1 MSSPTHLYDE
11 LSRTVDRLNRIIEA
25 TKLLNSTLDL
35 AELTKIILQIVR
47 DEVGIE
53 RGTVWVV
60 TPDGQHLRSLVA
72 QEVDAE
78 IEVKIGSGIA
88 GTVAETGKVIDIP
101 DAYKDPRFDRSFD
114 AQLGFKTRDIYCMPV
129 QNRNGGTVG
138 VLQLLNR
145 SRTMTKS
152 DEGFLAGISVH
163 IGLAVENASM
173 HLQIVEKKKIEQQLE
188 LAREI
193 QQAFHPNLPEEHGGV
208 GITGSSDMCYE
219 IGGDYLSFFR
229 LSEGRFI
236 VMLGDVS
243 GKGIGAALVMTSVH
257 AMCRALVRHVHAL
270 ERITSVLNDMLLES
284 TQSRSFLTLMMAVV
298 DPLKNK
304 VHLINAGHNPPLL
317 VDGSG
322 IVRMLEEGGGPPV
335 GLFAGLA
342 YSRETIDV
350 EPGSVLVLYTDGVS
364 EAEDEN
370 QEEFGTDRLSIVV
383 SRNSKKS
390 SKEIHT
396 AIRDALREFVGET
409 PANDDSTMM
418 VLKF

>member
-11 LSRTVDRLNRIIEA
+11 LSRTIDRLHRIVEA

-35 AELTKIILQIVR
+35 AELTEIILQIVR
-47 DEVGIE
+47 DGVGIE
-53 RGTVWVV
+53 RGTVWVM

-72 QEVDAE
+72 QEVDVE
-78 IEVKIGSGIA
+78 IEVKVGSGIA
-88 GTVAETGKVIDIP
+88 GMVAETGEVIDIL
-101 DAYKDPRFDRSFD
+101 DAYKDPRFDRNVD

-129 QNRNGGTVG
+129 QNRKGGTVG

-145 SRTMTKS
+145 SRTLTKS
-152 DEGFLAGISVH
+152 DEDFLSGISVH

-173 HLQIVEKKKIEQQLE
+173 HQQILEKKKIEQQLE

-193 QQAFHPNLPEEHGGV
+193 QQAFHPNLPEDHGGV

-219 IGGDYLSFFR
+219 VGGDYLSFFP
-229 LSEGRFI
+229 LSDRRFM

-257 AMCRALVRHVHAL
+257 AMCRALVRHVHSM
-270 ERITSVLNDMLLES
+270 ERITYVLNDMLLES
-284 TQSRSFLTLMMAVV
+284 TQSRSFLTLMIVMV
-298 DPLKNK
+298 DPLKNR
-304 VHLINAGHNPPLL
+304 VHLISAGHNPPLL

-322 IVRMLEEGGGPPV
+322 IVRMLEDGGGPPV
-335 GLFAGLA
+335 GLFAGLT
-342 YSRETIDV
+342 YSREIIEV

-364 EAEDEN
+364 EAEDGD
-370 QEEFGTDRLSIVV
+370 QQEFGTDRLSIVV

-390 SKEIHT
+390 SKEIHN

>member
-35 AELTKIILQIVR
+35 AELTEIILQIVR

-53 RGTVWVV
+53 RGTVWVM

-78 IEVKIGSGIA
+78 IEVKVGSGIA
-88 GTVAETGKVIDIP
+88 GTVADTGKVIDIP

-129 QNRNGGTVG
+129 QNRNGDTVG

-145 SRTMTKS
+145 SHTMTRS
-152 DEGFLAGISVH
+152 DEDFLSGISVH
-163 IGLAVENASM
+163 IGVAVENASM
-173 HLQIVEKKKIEQQLE
+173 HQQILEKKKIEQQLE

-229 LSEGRFI
+229 LSQGRFI

-335 GLFAGLA
+335 GLFAGLTH
-342 YSRETIDV
+342 SRETIDV

-370 QEEFGTDRLSIVV
+370 QEEFGTDRLSVVV